1 MEIYLFGTKATCPK
15 CSGIVSQMKLN
26 KLYKCHDC
34 GAVFKV
40 TGQGYGDSFLEVEE
54 LKKGEKQNGNS

>member
-1 MEIYLFGTKATCPK
+1 
-15 CSGIVSQMKLN
+15 MKLN